1 MAIGKIDITD
11 RFAIFEADA
20 RYEKDLLKGFK
31 KGVTFEGNPVHVEL
45 TQVGPAPKDEKR
57 RFNGD
62 FRKEEV
68 QEGQEAR
75 ALIKIVQD
83 KMISVFS

>member
-1 MAIGKIDITD
+1 
-11 RFAIFEADA
+11 FEADA

-45 TQVGPAPKDEKR
+45 TQVGPAPQDEKR

-62 FRKEEV
+62 FRKKKKFKKGKKRV
-68 QEGQEAR
+68 R
-75 ALIKIVQD
+75 
-83 KMISVFS
+83 